1 MPRIRV
7 ARLPALRAFA
17 HRNFRLFYAGQAI
30 SLIGTW
36 IQQIALS
43 WLVYRTTGSGFLL
56 GLATFCSQIPMLIF
70 LPLAGLLSDRY
81 DRRKLMIAAYC
92 LAAIQALTLG
102 VLALTGTI
110 RVWQI
115 LLLGFLYGVI
125 MAFETPARQ
134 SLISQMVNS
143 RGDLPNAIALNSVLM
158 NSGRLIGPSI
168 AGLLLV
174 FISEGWCFLI
184 NAASFTAI
192 IASVTLMRLPPRAP
206 VVARN
211 SLLNDLSVAARYAW
225 HTRPIRLFLALVALI
240 SLTASPYT
248 VLMPIFA
255 RDVFGGDAHTLG
267 FLVGSAGLGAVIGTA
282 FLTTRPNVFELSKLV
297 PFTSAAAGI
306 ALMLVGVSKVYWVSL
321 AFMACQ
327 GFGIIV
333 TAASVNMMLQTL
345 VDEDKRGRIISFYA
359 MAFLGMAPIGG
370 LIAGSVAGQLGAPVT
385 AMINGAC
392 CLLGA
397 LVLMRGLP
405 AARTDLHRA
414 LARFTVKS

>member
-1 MPRIRV
+1 MIQ
-7 ARLPALRAFA
+7 ALRAFR

-56 GLATFCSQIPMLIF
+56 GLVTFCSQIPMLLF
-70 LPLAGLLSDRY
+70 LPLAGLFSDRY
-81 DRRKLMIAAYC
+81 DRRKLMIVAYL
-92 LAAIQALTLG
+92 LAMIQAVTLGILTLTGAIQ
-102 VLALTGTI
+102 I
-110 RVWQI
+110 WQI
-115 LLLGFLYGVI
+115 LVLGFLYGTI

-134 SLISQMVNS
+134 SLISQMLNNKE
-143 RGDLPNAIALNSVLM
+143 DLPNAIALNSVLM
-158 NSGRLIGPSI
+158 NGGRLIGPSV
-168 AGLLLV
+168 AGVLLV

-184 NAASFTAI
+184 NSASFVAI
-192 IASVTLMRLPPRAP
+192 IASVSMMKLAAKSRAKTSS
-206 VVARN
+206 
-211 SLLNDLSVAARYAW
+211 SLRHELAVAARYAW
-225 HTRPIRLFLALVALI
+225 NTRPIRLFLALVALI

-255 RDVFGGDAHTLG
+255 RDVLGGDAHTLG

-297 PFTSAAAGI
+297 PFTSVAAGI
-306 ALMLVGVSKVYWVSL
+306 ALMLVGISTLYWLSL
-321 AFMACQ
+321 IFMACL

-359 MAFLGMAPIGG
+359 MAFLGMAPVGG
-370 LIAGSVAGQLGAPVT
+370 LIAGSLAGKLGAPVT
-385 AMINGAC
+385 AMVEGTC

-397 LVLMRGLP
+397 LALMRGLP
-405 AARTDLHRA
+405 ALRADLRRA
-414 LARFTVKS
+414 LARLNEEP

>member
-1 MPRIRV
+1 MH
-7 ARLPALRAFA
+7 ALRAFR
-17 HRNFRLFYAGQAI
+17 HRNFRLFYAGQAL

-56 GLATFCSQIPMLIF
+56 GLVTFCSQIPMLLF
-70 LPLAGLLSDRY
+70 LPLAGLFSDRY
-81 DRRKLMIAAYC
+81 DRRKLMIIAYL
-92 LAAIQALTLG
+92 LAMIQALTLG
-102 VLALTGTI
+102 LLTLSGAI
-110 RVWQI
+110 HIWQI
-115 LLLGFLYGVI
+115 LTLGFLYGTI

-143 RGDLPNAIALNSVLM
+143 RDDLPNAIALNSVLM

-184 NAASFTAI
+184 NSASYMAI
-192 IASVTLMRLPPRAP
+192 IASVAMMRLPPRPAA
-206 VVARN
+206 VASG
-211 SLLNDLSVAARYAW
+211 SLLNDLAVAARYAW
-225 HTRPIRLFLALVALI
+225 NRRPIRLFLALVALI
-240 SLTASPYT
+240 SLTASPYA

-255 RDVFGGDAHTLG
+255 RDIFGGDAHTLG

-282 FLTTRPNVFELSKLV
+282 FLTTRPNVFGLSKLV

-306 ALMLVGVSKVYWVSL
+306 ALMLVGISKIYWISL
-321 AFMACQ
+321 AFMACL

-359 MAFLGMAPIGG
+359 MAFLGMAPVGG
-370 LIAGSVAGQLGAPVT
+370 LIAGSLAGQVGAPVT
-385 AMINGAC
+385 AMIDGAC
-392 CLLGA
+392 CLLGT

-405 AARTDLHRA
+405 AVRADLRNA
-414 LARFTVKS
+414 LFHLKTKI

>member
-1 MPRIRV
+1 MH
-7 ARLPALRAFA
+7 ALRAFR
-17 HRNFRLFYAGQAI
+17 HRNFRLFYAGQTV

-56 GLATFCSQIPMLIF
+56 GLVTFCSQIPMLLF

-81 DRRKLMIAAYC
+81 DRRRLMIVAY
-92 LAAIQALTLG
+92 LFAMIQAAALGLLT
-102 VLALTGTI
+102 LTGTI
-110 RVWQI
+110 RIWQI
-115 LLLGFLYGVI
+115 LALGFLYGSI

-134 SLISQMVNS
+134 SLISQMVND
-143 RGDLPNAIALNSVLM
+143 RNDLPNAIALNSVLM

-168 AGLLLV
+168 AGVLLV

-184 NAASFTAI
+184 NALSFVAI
-192 IASVTLMRLPPRAP
+192 IASVSMMKLAGKSRGKIST
-206 VVARN
+206 
-211 SLLNDLSVAARYAW
+211 SLRHEFSVAARYAW
-225 HTRPIRLFLALVALI
+225 NTRPIRLFLAMVGLI

-267 FLVGSAGLGAVIGTA
+267 FLVGSAGFGAVAGTA
-282 FLTTRPNVFELSKLV
+282 FLTTRPDVFGLSRLV
-297 PFTSAAAGI
+297 PFTACAAGI
-306 ALMLVGVSKVYWVSL
+306 ALIAVGLSRNYWLSL
-321 AFMACQ
+321 AFMACL

-345 VDEDKRGRIISFYA
+345 VDEDKRGRIVSFYA

-370 LIAGSVAGQLGAPVT
+370 FTAGTLAGQFGAPAT
-385 AMINGAC
+385 AMIDGAC

-397 LVLMRGLP
+397 LALARGLP
-405 AARTDLHRA
+405 RARADLRRTNSHP
-414 LARFTVKS
+414 

>member
-1 MPRIRV
+1 MN
-7 ARLPALRAFA
+7 PALRAFR

-30 SLIGTW
+30 SLLGTW

-43 WLVYRTTGSGFLL
+43 WLVYRTTGSAFLL
-56 GLATFCSQIPMLIF
+56 GLVTFCSQIPMLIF
-70 LPLAGLLSDRY
+70 VPLAGLLSDRL
-81 DRRKLMIAAYC
+81 DRRKLMLVAYA
-92 LAAIQALTLG
+92 LAAIQSSTLGALTLAG
-102 VLALTGTI
+102 AI
-110 RVWQI
+110 RVWEI
-115 LLLGFLYGVI
+115 LLLGFLYGAV

-134 SLISQMVNS
+134 ALISQIVHS
-143 RGDLPNAIALNSVLM
+143 RSDLPNAIALNSVLM

-184 NAASFTAI
+184 NSASFMAI
-192 IASVTLMRLPPRAP
+192 IASTLMMRLPHGRAPRAP
-206 VVARN
+206 T
-211 SLLNDLSVAARYAW
+211 SLAHDLAVAARYAW
-225 HTRPIRLFLALVALI
+225 QTRPIRLFLLLVALI

-282 FLTTRPNVFELSKLV
+282 FLTTRPNVFGLGRLV
-297 PFTSAAAGI
+297 PCSAAIAGI
-306 ALMLVGVSKVYWVSL
+306 ALMLVGVSKLYWLSL
-321 AFMACQ
+321 MFMACL

-345 VDEDKRGRIISFYA
+345 VEEDKRGRIISFYA
-359 MAFLGMAPIGG
+359 MAFLGMAPVGG
-370 LIAGSVAGQLGAPVT
+370 LIAGSLAGQVGAPVT
-385 AMINGAC
+385 AMIDGAC

-397 LVLMRGLP
+397 LALMRGLP
-405 AARTDLHRA
+405 GIRADLHNA
-414 LARFTVKS
+414 LAHPKEKI

>member
-1 MPRIRV
+1 MIH
-7 ARLPALRAFA
+7 ALRAFR

-30 SLIGTW
+30 SLVGTW

-56 GLATFCSQIPMLIF
+56 GLVTFCSQIPMLLF

-81 DRRKLMIAAYC
+81 DRRKLMIVAYL
-92 LAAIQALTLG
+92 LAMIQAVMLGMLTLTGAIQ
-102 VLALTGTI
+102 
-110 RVWQI
+110 VWQI
-115 LLLGFLYGVI
+115 LALGFLYGTI

-143 RGDLPNAIALNSVLM
+143 RDDLPNAIALNSVLM

-168 AGLLLV
+168 AGMLLV

-184 NAASFTAI
+184 NAGSFLAI
-192 IASVTLMRLPPRAP
+192 IASVIMMRLPPKAG
-206 VVARN
+206 VIARG
-211 SLLNDLSVAARYAW
+211 SLLNDLAVAAHYAW
-225 HTRPIRLFLALVALI
+225 STRPIRLFLALVALI

-282 FLTTRPNVFELSKLV
+282 FLATRPNVFELSRLV

-306 ALMLVGVSKVYWVSL
+306 ALILVGLSRNYWLSL
-321 AFMACQ
+321 VFMACL

-333 TAASVNMMLQTL
+333 TAASVNMMLQTI

-359 MAFLGMAPIGG
+359 MAFLGMAPVGG
-370 LIAGSVAGQLGAPVT
+370 LIAGSLAGQLGAPAT
-385 AMINGAC
+385 ATIEGAC

-397 LVLMRGLP
+397 LALMRSLP
-405 AARTDLHRA
+405 AIRTDLRRA
-414 LARFTVKS
+414 LARLSDKVRTP

>member
-1 MPRIRV
+1 MH
-7 ARLPALRAFA
+7 ALRAFR

-56 GLATFCSQIPMLIF
+56 GLVTFCSQLPMLLF
-70 LPLAGLLSDRY
+70 LPLAGLFSDRY
-81 DRRKLMIAAYC
+81 DRRKLMVIAYL
-92 LAAIQALTLG
+92 LAMTQAITLG
-102 VLALTGTI
+102 LVTLSGAI
-110 RVWQI
+110 RIWQI
-115 LLLGFLYGVI
+115 LVLGFLYGLI

-134 SLISQMVNS
+134 SLISQMVNDKA
-143 RGDLPNAIALNSVLM
+143 DLPNAIALNSVLM

-168 AGLLLV
+168 AGVLLV
-174 FISEGWCFLI
+174 FVSEGWCFLI
-184 NAASFTAI
+184 NSASFVAI
-192 IASVTLMRLPPRAP
+192 IASVSMMKLAAKPRAKTSSSL
-206 VVARN
+206 RN
-211 SLLNDLSVAARYAW
+211 ELAVAARYAW

-282 FLTTRPNVFELSKLV
+282 FLTTRPNVFGLSRLV
-297 PFTSAAAGI
+297 PFTSAAAGV
-306 ALMLVGVSKVYWVSL
+306 ALMLVGISNIYWLSL
-321 AFMACQ
+321 VFMACV

-370 LIAGSVAGQLGAPVT
+370 LIAGTLASLLGAPAT

-392 CLLGA
+392 CLLGTLA
-397 LVLMRGLP
+397 LMRSLP
-405 AARTDLHRA
+405 AVRADLRRA
-414 LARFTVKS
+414 LDRFAVKS

>member
-1 MPRIRV
+1 MNH
-7 ARLPALRAFA
+7 ALRAFR

-56 GLATFCSQIPMLIF
+56 GLVAFCSQIPMLIF
-70 LPLAGLLSDRY
+70 VPLAGLLSDRY
-81 DRRKLMIAAYC
+81 DRRRLMIAAYV
-92 LAAIQALTLG
+92 LAGIQALTLG
-102 VLALTGTI
+102 LLTLSGTI
-110 RVWQI
+110 RMWQI

-143 RGDLPNAIALNSVLM
+143 RDDLPNAIALNSVLM

-184 NAASFTAI
+184 NSLSFLAV
-192 IASVTLMRLPPRAP
+192 IASVTMMRLPQRSAA
-206 VVARN
+206 VARG
-211 SLLNDLSVAARYAW
+211 SLLNDLAVAARYAW
-225 HTRPIRLFLALVALI
+225 NTRPIRLFLTLVALI
-240 SLTASPYT
+240 SFTASPYT

-282 FLTTRPNVFELSKLV
+282 FLTTRPNVFELSRLL
-297 PFTSAAAGI
+297 PFTAAAAGI
-306 ALMLVGVSKVYWVSL
+306 ALMLVGLSNIYWLSL
-321 AFMACQ
+321 AFMACL

-333 TAASVNMMLQTL
+333 TAASVNMMLQTI

-370 LIAGSVAGQLGAPVT
+370 LIAGSLAGQLGAPAT
-385 AMINGAC
+385 AMIDGAC

-397 LVLMRGLP
+397 LALMRSLP
-405 AARTDLHRA
+405 AIRTDLRRA
-414 LARFTVKS
+414 LARSTE

>member
-1 MPRIRV
+1 MSH
-7 ARLPALRAFA
+7 ALRAFR

-56 GLATFCSQIPMLIF
+56 GLVTFCSQIPMLLF

-81 DRRKLMIAAYC
+81 DRRKLMFIAYL
-92 LAAIQALTLG
+92 LAMIQAVTLGLLTLI
-102 VLALTGTI
+102 GTI
-110 RVWQI
+110 QIWQI
-115 LLLGFLYGVI
+115 LVLGFFYGTI

-134 SLISQMVNS
+134 SLISQMVNDKD
-143 RGDLPNAIALNSVLM
+143 DLPNAIALNSVLM

-168 AGLLLV
+168 AGVLLV

-184 NAASFTAI
+184 NSASFIAI
-192 IASVTLMRLPPRAP
+192 IASVCMMKLATRPRAKTSS
-206 VVARN
+206 
-211 SLLNDLSVAARYAW
+211 SLRSEFAVAARYAW
-225 HTRPIRLFLALVALI
+225 NTRPIRLFLALVALI

-306 ALMLVGVSKVYWVSL
+306 ALMLVGLSKIYWLSL
-321 AFMACQ
+321 IFMACL

-345 VDEDKRGRIISFYA
+345 VEEDKRGRIISFYA

-370 LIAGSVAGQLGAPVT
+370 LIAGSSAGQLGAPAT
-385 AMINGAC
+385 AMINGA
-392 CLLGA
+392 A
-397 LVLMRGLP
+397 VR
-405 AARTDLHRA
+405 ADLRKA
-414 LARFTVKS
+414 LARLTVKS

>member
-1 MPRIRV
+1 MHQ
-7 ARLPALRAFA
+7 ALRAFR

-56 GLATFCSQIPMLIF
+56 GLVTFCSQIPMLIF
-70 LPLAGLLSDRY
+70 VPLAGLLSDRY
-81 DRRKLMIAAYC
+81 DRRKLMIAAYA
-92 LAAIQALTLG
+92 LAAAQASTLGWLTLS
-102 VLALTGTI
+102 GTI
-110 RVWQI
+110 RIWQI
-115 LLLGFLYGVI
+115 LVLGFIYGTI

-143 RGDLPNAIALNSVLM
+143 RDDLPNAIALNSVLM

-184 NAASFTAI
+184 NAASFSAI
-192 IASVTLMRLPPRAP
+192 IASTIMMRLPQRRITDAHS
-206 VVARN
+206 
-211 SLLNDLSVAARYAW
+211 SLSHDLAVAARYAW
-225 HTRPIRLFLALVALI
+225 QTRPIRLFLLLVALI

-282 FLTTRPNVFELSKLV
+282 FLATRPNVFELSKLV
-297 PFTSAAAGI
+297 PFTSAAAGV
-306 ALMLVGVSKVYWVSL
+306 ALMLVGLSKIYWLSL
-321 AFMACQ
+321 VFMACL

-333 TAASVNMMLQTL
+333 TAASVNMMLQTI

-359 MAFLGMAPIGG
+359 MAFLGVAPVGG
-370 LIAGSVAGQLGAPVT
+370 LIAGSLAGQLGAPAT
-385 AMINGAC
+385 AMIDGAC
-392 CLLGA
+392 CLLGSLA
-397 LVLMRGLP
+397 LMRALP
-405 AARTDLHRA
+405 AIRADLRQA
-414 LARFTVKS
+414 LGRLTEKI

>member
-1 MPRIRV
+1 MRH
-7 ARLPALRAFA
+7 ALRAFR
-17 HRNFRLFYAGQAI
+17 HRNFRLFYAGQAV

-56 GLATFCSQIPMLIF
+56 GLVTFCSQIPMLVF
-70 LPLAGLLSDRY
+70 VPLAGLLSDRY
-81 DRRKLMIAAYC
+81 DRRKLMIAAYA
-92 LAAIQALTLG
+92 LAATQALTLA
-102 VLALTGTI
+102 VLTLAGTI
-110 RVWQI
+110 RMWQI
-115 LLLGFLYGVI
+115 LLLGFLHGLI

-143 RGDLPNAIALNSVLM
+143 RDDLPNAIALNSVLM
-158 NSGRLIGPSI
+158 NSGRLIGPSL

-184 NAASFTAI
+184 NSASFLVI
-192 IASVTLMRLPPRAP
+192 IASVTMMRLPKRTP
-206 VVARN
+206 VTTHK
-211 SLLNDLSVAARYAW
+211 SLSHDLMVAARYAW
-225 HTRPIRLFLALVALI
+225 QTRPIRLFLLLVALI

-282 FLTTRPNVFELSKLV
+282 FLTTRPNVFGLSRLV
-297 PFTSAAAGI
+297 PFTAAAAGI
-306 ALMLVGVSKVYWVSL
+306 ALMLVGFSKIYWLSL
-321 AFMACQ
+321 AFMACL

-345 VDEDKRGRIISFYA
+345 VDEDKRGRIIAFYA
-359 MAFLGMAPIGG
+359 MAFLGMAPVGG
-370 LIAGSVAGQLGAPVT
+370 LIAGSLAEQLGAPAT
-385 AMINGAC
+385 AMISGAC
-392 CLLGA
+392 CVLGTLA
-397 LVLMRGLP
+397 LMRSLP
-405 AARTDLHRA
+405 AVRADLRRA
-414 LARFTVKS
+414 LDRVRD

>member
-1 MPRIRV
+1 MN
-7 ARLPALRAFA
+7 LALRAFR

-43 WLVYRTTGSGFLL
+43 WLIYRTTGSGFLL
-56 GLATFCSQIPMLIF
+56 GLATFCSQIPMLLF
-70 LPLAGLLSDRY
+70 LPLAGLFSDRY
-81 DRRKLMIAAYC
+81 DRRKLMIVAYS
-92 LAAIQALTLG
+92 LAMIQAVTLGTLTL
-102 VLALTGTI
+102 AGTI
-110 RVWQI
+110 EIWQI
-115 LLLGFLYGVI
+115 LVLGFLYGTI

-134 SLISQMVNS
+134 SLISQMVND
-143 RGDLPNAIALNSVLM
+143 RDDLPNAIALNSVLM
-158 NSGRLIGPSI
+158 NSGRLVGPSI
-168 AGLLLV
+168 AGVLLV

-184 NAASFTAI
+184 NAVSFVAI
-192 IASVTLMRLPPRAP
+192 IGSVSMIRLAANPRAGTSSSL
-206 VVARN
+206 RN
-211 SLLNDLSVAARYAW
+211 ELAVAARYAW
-225 HTRPIRLFLALVALI
+225 NTRPIRLFLALVALI

-282 FLTTRPNVFELSKLV
+282 FLTTRPDVFGLSKLV
-297 PFTSAAAGI
+297 PITSAAAGV
-306 ALMLVGVSKVYWVSL
+306 ALMLVGVSQVYWLSL
-321 AFMACQ
+321 IFMACL

-359 MAFLGMAPIGG
+359 MAFLGMAPVGG
-370 LIAGSVAGQLGAPVT
+370 LIAGSLAGQVGAPVT
-385 AMINGAC
+385 AMIDGAF

-397 LVLMRGLP
+397 LALMKGLP
-405 AARTDLHRA
+405 SIQADLRRAQAILKVRT
-414 LARFTVKS
+414 

>member
-1 MPRIRV
+1 MIH
-7 ARLPALRAFA
+7 ALRAFR
-17 HRNFRLFYAGQAI
+17 HRNFRLFYLGQAI

-56 GLATFCSQIPMLIF
+56 GLVTFCSQIPMLLF
-70 LPLAGLLSDRY
+70 VPLAGLLSDRY
-81 DRRKLMIAAYC
+81 DRRRLMIAAYA
-92 LAAIQALTLG
+92 LAAAQALTLG
-102 VLALTGTI
+102 MLTLSGTI
-110 RVWQI
+110 RTWQI

-143 RGDLPNAIALNSVLM
+143 RDDLPNAIALNSVLM

-184 NAASFTAI
+184 NSVSFFAI
-192 IASVTLMRLPPRAP
+192 IASTTMMRLPQRKP
-206 VVARN
+206 VN
-211 SLLNDLSVAARYAW
+211 THKSLSHDLAVAARYAW
-225 HTRPIRLFLALVALI
+225 QTRPIRLFLLLVALI

-297 PFTSAAAGI
+297 PFTSATAGV
-306 ALMLVGVSKVYWVSL
+306 ALMLVGLSKIYWLSL
-321 AFMACQ
+321 VFMACL

-333 TAASVNMMLQTL
+333 TAASVNMMLQTI

-359 MAFLGMAPIGG
+359 MAFLGMAPVGG
-370 LIAGSVAGQLGAPVT
+370 LIAGSLAGQLGAPAT
-385 AMINGAC
+385 AMIDGAC

-397 LVLMRGLP
+397 LALMRGLP
-405 AARTDLHRA
+405 AIRADLQQARYRS
-414 LARFTVKS
+414 K

>member
-1 MPRIRV
+1 MNH
-7 ARLPALRAFA
+7 ALRAFR

-43 WLVYRTTGSGFLL
+43 WLIYRTTGSGFLL
-56 GLATFCSQIPMLIF
+56 GLATFCSQIPMLLF
-70 LPLAGLLSDRY
+70 LPLAGLFSDRY
-81 DRRKLMIAAYC
+81 DRRTLMIVAYS
-92 LAAIQALTLG
+92 LAMIQAVTLGTLTL
-102 VLALTGTI
+102 AGTI
-110 RVWQI
+110 EIWQI
-115 LLLGFLYGVI
+115 LVLGFLYGTI

-134 SLISQMVNS
+134 SLISQMVND
-143 RGDLPNAIALNSVLM
+143 RDDLPNAIALNSVLM
-158 NSGRLIGPSI
+158 NSGRLVGPSI
-168 AGLLLV
+168 AGVLLV

-184 NAASFTAI
+184 NAVSFVAI
-192 IASVTLMRLPPRAP
+192 IASVSMIRLAAKPRAGTSSSL
-206 VVARN
+206 RN
-211 SLLNDLSVAARYAW
+211 ELAVAARYAW
-225 HTRPIRLFLALVALI
+225 NTRPIRLFLALVALI

-282 FLTTRPNVFELSKLV
+282 FLTTRPDVFGLSKLV
-297 PFTSAAAGI
+297 PITSAAAGV
-306 ALMLVGVSKVYWVSL
+306 ALMLVGVSQVYWLSL
-321 AFMACQ
+321 IFMACL

-359 MAFLGMAPIGG
+359 MAFLGMAPVGG
-370 LIAGSVAGQLGAPVT
+370 LIAGSLAGQVGAPVT
-385 AMINGAC
+385 AMIDGAF

-397 LVLMRGLP
+397 LALMRGLP
-405 AARTDLHRA
+405 SIQADLRRA
-414 LARFTVKS
+414 QAVLKVRV

>member
-1 MPRIRV
+1 MRL
-7 ARLPALRAFA
+7 ASLPALRAFT

-56 GLATFCSQIPMLIF
+56 GLVTFCSQIPMLIF
-70 LPLAGLLSDRY
+70 VPLAGLLSDRY
-81 DRRKLMIAAYC
+81 DRRKLMIAAYA
-92 LAAIQALTLG
+92 LAAAQALTLA

-110 RVWQI
+110 RMWQI

-143 RGDLPNAIALNSVLM
+143 RDDLPNAIALNSVLM

-192 IASVTLMRLPPRAP
+192 IASAIMMRLPHRKA
-206 VVARN
+206 AGAHM
-211 SLLNDLSVAARYAW
+211 SLSHDLAVAARYAW
-225 HTRPIRLFLALVALI
+225 QTRPIRLFLLLVALI

-267 FLVGSAGLGAVIGTA
+267 FLVGSAGFGAVIGTA

-297 PFTSAAAGI
+297 PFTSATAGV
-306 ALMLVGVSKVYWVSL
+306 ALMLVGLSKIYWLSL
-321 AFMACQ
+321 MFMACL

-333 TAASVNMMLQTL
+333 TAASVNMMLQTI
-345 VDEDKRGRIISFYA
+345 VDEDQRGRIISFYA
-359 MAFLGMAPIGG
+359 MAFLGMAPVGG
-370 LIAGSVAGQLGAPVT
+370 LIAGSLAGRLGAPAT
-385 AMINGAC
+385 AMIEGTC

-397 LVLMRGLP
+397 LALMRGLL
-405 AARTDLHRA
+405 AIEADLRRA
-414 LARFTVKS
+414 LSRFTEKS